1 MALPPQSEFL
11 RPILE
16 IADKAAGAL
25 ASQEILEQLAPVLGL
40 TQDDLQ
46 ERIPSGALRV
56 DKHIR
61 WSVYQLKGAG
71 WLDSLPGGR
80 GRYLITAEGRQYL
93 REHTGTLNAAE
104 ISILAAERKQS
115 EASEEL
121 GPTNTNGA
129 SIAAIVG
136 VISPD
141 EQIEVSYGE
150 LHSRLADEL
159 LESMKNVSP
168 DRFEDL
174 VIELLVKM
182 GYGRGRRMGRS
193 GDGGI
198 DGILNQDRLGLE
210 RVYIQAKR
218 WDTVTV
224 GEPEI
229 RNFSGSLDPHG
240 ATKGVFITTSRFSES
255 AKRTAED
262 VARNNKTVLLIDGPK
277 LANLMIEY
285 GVGVVTKIVYEI
297 KEIDENYFAEIS
309 AFPNIA

>member
-25 ASQEILEQLAPVLGL
+25 SSQEILEELVPMLGL
-40 TQDDLQ
+40 TQDDLR

-71 WLDSLPGGR
+71 WLDSLSGGR
-80 GRYLITAEGRQYL
+80 GHYLITAEGRQYL
-93 REHTGTLNAAE
+93 RDHAGVLNAAE
-104 ISILAAERKQS
+104 LNILAARRKQS
-115 EASEEL
+115 EADEEL
-121 GPTNTNGA
+121 RSSNTDGA

-136 VISPD
+136 DISPD
-141 EQIEVSYGE
+141 EQIEVSYGQ
-150 LHSRLADEL
+150 LHARLADEL

-168 DRFEDL
+168 ERFEEL
-174 VIELLVKM
+174 VVELLVKM
-182 GYGRGRRMGRS
+182 GYGRGRRVGRS

-210 RVYIQAKR
+210 RVYVQAKR
-218 WDTVTV
+218 WDAVTI

-255 AKRTAED
+255 AKKTAED
-262 VARNNKTVLLIDGPK
+262 VSRNNKTVLLIDGPK

-285 GVGVVTKIVYEI
+285 GVGVVTKAVYAI
-297 KEIDENYFAEIS
+297 KEMDENYFAEIS
-309 AFPNIA
+309 ALSNIA